1 MTVTIFNK
9 TFANATDVL
18 ISAIECFDPA
28 DANEFED
35 EGDFI
40 GLASALRYY
49 YKGRCENTFIFTW
62 LAEIML
68 GEEIEELTDEVILST
83 AWELADYSN
92 FDSVHHPLGIKE
104 GTGNEQLTKQFEAI
118 VSRYYESDGDR
129 NNLETLKTDIQ
140 DLLGNITLYHPMNL
154 PF

>member
-1 MTVTIFNK
+1 MTNLENIKANNK
-9 TFANATDVL
+9 LIKEL
-18 ISAIECFDPA
+18 ISQGYRVAWNQET
-28 DANEFED
+28 NETE
-35 EGDFI
+35 
-40 GLASALRYY
+40 
-49 YKGRCENTFIFTW
+49 IF
-62 LAEIML
+62 AK
-68 GEEIEELTDEVILST
+68 VS
-83 AWELADYSN
+83 YS
-92 FDSVHHPLGIKE
+92 DIK

>member
-1 MTVTIFNK
+1 MTNLTNAIEAKEEFLNFLINKHSDQQKEEKTMTVTIFNK
-9 TFANATDVL
+9 TFANSTDAL

-49 YKGRCENTFIFTW
+49 HKGRCENTFIFTW

-68 GEEIEELTDEVILST
+68 GEEVEELTDEVILSK
-83 AWELADYSN
+83 AWELADHSD
-92 FDSVHHPLGIKE
+92 FDSVHHLLEIKQGTE
-104 GTGNEQLTKQFEAI
+104 GEQLTKQ
-118 VSRYYESDGDR
+118 
-129 NNLETLKTDIQ
+129 
-140 DLLGNITLYHPMNL
+140 
-154 PF
+154 